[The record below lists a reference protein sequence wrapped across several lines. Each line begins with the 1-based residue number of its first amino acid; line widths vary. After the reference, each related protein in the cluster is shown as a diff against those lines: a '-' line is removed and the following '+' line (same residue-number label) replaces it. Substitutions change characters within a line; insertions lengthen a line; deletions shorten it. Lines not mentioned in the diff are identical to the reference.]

1 MLKNLDYRIKNRL
14 LLAGALLLLI
24 LSWPLALRKTSDA
37 IALNHQLSLKNE
49 DKSNLSYNPA
59 YLNQKGRVLEQLVAR
74 YTLDSAGW
82 KNELWL
88 KASGAASAKGL
99 SVSYNP
105 ELLKALADTGNT
117 DILRQSISFGGDY
130 RKLVALLDT
139 LEKMECV
146 GFVSSAKFERVKNM
160 NAEGGDKLHLKVVF
174 AGGENNK

>member
-14 LLAGALLLLI
+14 LLAGALLLLM

-37 IALNHQLSLKNE
+37 IALNRQLSLKNE

-59 YLNQKGRVLEQLVAR
+59 YLNQKGRVLEQLVSR

-88 KASGAASAKGL
+88 KASGAASAKGI
-99 SVSYNP
+99 SVSYTP
-105 ELLKALADTGNT
+105 DLLKSLADTGST
-117 DILRQSISFGGDY
+117 KTLRQSISFGGDY

-139 LEKMECV
+139 LEKMEGV

-174 AGGENNK
+174 GGGRK